1 MSGIRFYLVFAARA
15 PRLVREPGRWAGLTN
30 LTTAIAMVNHKN
42 CVFFVVFCFR
52 LVKHGGVHS
61 HFGSFD
67 RSIVKNRHSGG
78 EPVLKYDHPW

>member
-1 MSGIRFYLVFAARA
+1 
-15 PRLVREPGRWAGLTN
+15 
-30 LTTAIAMVNHKN
+30 MVNHKN

-61 HFGSFD
+61 QFGSFD